1 MTTNNKTITTT
12 GIGSSLVATQSK
24 LTAMP
29 TRGAYDVTGAL
40 RVTLNGPGTGLYAA
54 DGSMRVTN
62 IAGTGIMDASGA
74 LRIGAA
80 GALTGVMSNAPN
92 INDSPATIDGFT
104 GVMAPNGAIR
114 MKGAIT

>member
-1 MTTNNKTITTT
+1 MATTNKTLSLTNT
-12 GIGSSLVATQSK
+12 SSVALTKTKLLALPTQ
-24 LTAMP
+24 
-29 TRGAYDVTGAL
+29 GVYDNSGAL
-40 RVTLNGPGTGLYAA
+40 RVTLNGPGTGLYAG
-54 DGSMRVTN
+54 DGSLRVTN
-62 IAGTGIMDASGA
+62 VAGTGIMDASGA

-80 GALTGVMSNAPN
+80 GALTGVMSKNPN